1 MKTSID
7 YLKWNISLSLWFPRI
22 YCLMELFNILTLYS
36 IHDENTCENTVILV
50 LLLLLHLWAKY
61 TSQTFLI
68 KLKEFILT
76 PVDFLQISDVNESK
90 FGLGVWQ
97 VCQQLKILNMWKDT
111 DHYQSW
117 LTLFTFDMKDLSPGI
132 AKDSKT
138 DLAFTCQPL
147 MLKQF
152 FSFTIQAVT
161 SHLQILWPNTS
172 PPWYRTNSLSKFRIK
187 CFSELTSWFNF
198 LRDWGALYSSLCLSK

>member
-1 MKTSID
+1 
-7 YLKWNISLSLWFPRI
+7 
-22 YCLMELFNILTLYS
+22 MELFNILTLYS
-36 IHDENTCENTVILV
+36 VHNENTCENAVILV

-97 VCQQLKILNMWKDT
+97 VCQQLKILNLWKDT

-138 DLAFTCQPL
+138 NFAFACQPL

-152 FSFTIQAVT
+152 FSFRYPCSNKSSADPLTYHFT
-161 SHLQILWPNTS
+161 SVISHQLPQWAQ
-172 PPWYRTNSLSKFRIK
+172 
-187 CFSELTSWFNF
+187 
-198 LRDWGALYSSLCLSK
+198 D

>member
-1 MKTSID
+1 
-7 YLKWNISLSLWFPRI
+7 
-22 YCLMELFNILTLYS
+22 MELFNILTLYS
-36 IHDENTCENTVILV
+36 IHDEKNCENTVILI

-117 LTLFTFDMKDLSPGI
+117 LTLFTFDMKDLSPAI

-138 DLAFTCQPL
+138 NLAFACQPL
-147 MLKQF
+147 MLKRF
-152 FSFTIQAVT
+152 FSFTIP

-172 PPWYRTNSLSKFRIK
+172 PPWYHTNSPSKLRIK
-187 CFSELTSWFNF
+187 CFSELTSCFIF
-198 LRDWGALYSSLCLSK
+198 LRDWGVLYSNLSLSK

>member
-1 MKTSID
+1 
-7 YLKWNISLSLWFPRI
+7 
-22 YCLMELFNILTLYS
+22 MELFNILTLYS
-36 IHDENTCENTVILV
+36 VHNENTCENAVILV

-97 VCQQLKILNMWKDT
+97 VCQQLKILNLWKDT

-138 DLAFTCQPL
+138 NFAFACQPL

-152 FSFTIQAVT
+152 FSFRYPCSDKSSAD
-161 SHLQILWPNTS
+161 LWPTTS
-172 PPWYRTNSLSKFRIK
+172 PLWYHTNCPSELRIK
-187 CFSELTSWFNF
+187 CFSELTNCCIF
-198 LRDWGALYSSLCLSK
+198 LRDWGVLYSNLSLSE